1 MKSLIAASLLLLGVT
16 ASVEAS
22 HNGLA
27 LTPPLGWN
35 SWERFR
41 CNLECDVDPE
51 NCISERLYAEM
62 AKVIA
67 TEGYKEAGYEYVCM
81 DDCWMSTARDA
92 QGRLQPDPKRFPSGL
107 KNLAN
112 YVHSLGL
119 KLGIYQSMG
128 LHSCEKYPGIAGH
141 IDIDVQTYAEW
152 GIDLVKMD
160 TCYNL
165 GKEKMIEGFINMS
178 YALNHS
184 GRPILFSCE
193 WARAYGGPNFTE
205 IAEYCNSFRNIGD
218 IQDTWDRVLSIIDWF
233 AENQAVLYKATGPG
247 GFNDGDFII
256 AGDFSLST
264 TQAQSQ
270 FAMWTMMN
278 SQIFLSSDLR
288 TLDPEAKAIVLNPE
302 ILAVSQDKLGKMGQ
316 RIHKESS
323 FEIWTKELVGDA
335 YAVVFFSRAT
345 DMPHNRTTT
354 MKTLGFPDASGYSV
368 RDLFARKDLGFFE
381 PEKILSVI
389 VDPSGV
395 VVIKATPKT
404 RVKKGFHGNNNKS
417 VIKN

>member
-1 MKSLIAASLLLLGVT
+1 MKSLIAALLLLLGVT

-41 CNLECDVDPE
+41 CNLDCDVDPE
-51 NCISERLYAEM
+51 NCVSERLYAEM

-107 KNLAN
+107 KNLTD
-112 YVHSLGL
+112 YIHSLGL
-119 KLGIYQSMG
+119 KFGLYQSMG
-128 LHSCEKYPGIAGH
+128 LYTCQKYPGIWGH
-141 IDIDVQTYAEW
+141 IDIDAQTYAEW

-165 GKEKMIEGFINMS
+165 GKEQMAEGYINMS
-178 YALNHS
+178 KALNSS

-193 WARAYGGPNFTE
+193 WAHESAPNFTQ
-205 IAEYCNSFRNIGD
+205 IAEYCNSFRDYAD
-218 IQDTWDRVLSIIDWF
+218 IQDSWVQILKIVDWF
-233 AENQAVLYKATGPG
+233 AENQAVLYNASGPG
-247 GFNDGDFII
+247 GYNDADFII

-264 TQAQSQ
+264 TQAKSQ
-270 FAMWTMMN
+270 FALYTMIT
-278 SQIFLSSDLR
+278 SQLFLSSDLR

-302 ILAVSQDKLGKMGQ
+302 ILAVNQDKLGKMGQ
-316 RIHKESS
+316 RIYKDSS
-323 FEIWTKELVGDA
+323 FEIWTKELVGNS
-335 YAVVFFSRAT
+335 YAAVFFSRAI

-354 MKTLGFPDASGYSV
+354 MKALGFPDASGYSV

-404 RVKKGFHGNNNKS
+404 KVKKGFHGNNNKS
-417 VIKN
+417 VIKH